1 MAWDLRQRIR
11 FPLLGQIDMLPISD
25 LMTAPELDQ
34 EFGSAF
40 ATLKEFVDL
49 SQVDVMQPMAKS
61 TIYTAYVTLWMLVYQ
76 RMHGGVTLAQLPQ
89 LDF

>member
-1 MAWDLRQRIR
+1 
-11 FPLLGQIDMLPISD
+11 MLPISD

-49 SQVDVMQPMAKS
+49 SHVDVMQPMAKS
-61 TIYTAYVTLWMLVYQ
+61 TI
-76 RMHGGVTLAQLPQ
+76 
-89 LDF
+89 